1 MRPLVEAGRLYL
13 ARAPLYKLT
22 RNRGSR
28 DKETHYV
35 LNDQERDAI
44 LEKWGGASNGNLPA
58 GVRIGR
64 FKGLGEM
71 SADEMAK
78 TVLSPGQEMDEDG
91 QPHESILNP
100 YHVQVTVDDA
110 HRAHLLMARLMGS
123 VVEPRRKWLLDTWET
138 LDVMN
143 GNGDH

>member
-1 MRPLVEAGRLYL
+1 
-13 ARAPLYKLT
+13 
-22 RNRGSR
+22 
-28 DKETHYV
+28 
-35 LNDQERDAI
+35 
-44 LEKWGGASNGNLPA
+44 
-58 GVRIGR
+58 
-64 FKGLGEM
+64 M

-78 TVLSPGQEMDEDG
+78 TVLSPGQEQGEDG
-91 QPHESILNP
+91 QLHESILNP